1 MTSLYILLGII
12 VFFVVALYISN
23 AIQRKKGN
31 TQERETLPA
40 SIDVRT
46 NDEKERDSACCGA
59 HEVCE
64 KDSLIAAFVE
74 EPEYF
79 DDEELDRFRF
89 RDSAGYTAKET
100 EEFRHV
106 FYTIIDEEKP
116 RWVRSLQLRE
126 IPVPDEMKDE
136 IVLIV
141 NELREAKMHQATPT
155 P

>member
-1 MTSLYILLGII
+1 MISLYILIGII
-12 VFFVVALYISN
+12 VFFILALYVSN

-31 TQERETLPA
+31 TQERETVMP

-46 NDEKERDSACCGA
+46 RQEKDSGCCGA

-79 DDEELDRFRF
+79 DDEELDRFHF
-89 RDSAGYTAKET
+89 RDSGNYTDKEV
-100 EEFRHV
+100 EEFRDV
-106 FYTIIDEEKP
+106 FYTIVDEEKP

-126 IPVPDEMKDE
+126 IAVPDQMKDE
-136 IVLIV
+136 IVLLV
-141 NELREAKMHQATPT
+141 NDLREAKMHA
-155 P
+155 